1 MKRVLRAL
9 LVAAAWMTSARAQVL
24 PPARLELGRQA
35 MNSIY
40 DLDYAGAER
49 ICQQL
54 IQTDPGDP
62 LGYAL
67 LARHMWAVQ
76 LHAGQGLTIDR
87 FSGSA
92 IYTGGQDQTITVS
105 EQAER
110 RFRDTAQNAVALAR
124 ARLNRNAGDL
134 GAMFSLGLALQT
146 RASYEFT
153 MKAGWWSAF
162 RDGESALKMHRSV
175 LLAAPSFVDSRL
187 VQGASSYA
195 VASVPLTISWL
206 PFVLGYRGSKE
217 SGKRELEMVASR
229 GVILADDARSILVLL
244 HCEDLEYDQAARD
257 LEQLGRKHPR
267 NYLIPLELAAVA
279 LRQNQPQRAIAIYR
293 TVLAKVQD
301 KVSGYASLHSSHV
314 YLRLG
319 VAARAGGDLHSSVQW
334 LVRASDGEGANLKVQ
349 AAARLELGKTYDLL
363 GERMA
368 ALKQYRAVADAE
380 DFLGSRKE
388 ARSLMCRRFQS
399 VR

>member
-1 MKRVLRAL
+1 MRGLLAAL
-9 LVAAAWMTSARAQVL
+9 LLAAAYVTSAPAQVL

-49 ICQQL
+49 ICQRL
-54 IQTDPGDP
+54 IQTDRGDP

-67 LARHMWAVQ
+67 LARNMWAMQ
-76 LHAGQGLTIDR
+76 LDAGQGLTIDR

-92 IYTGGQDQTITVS
+92 FYTGGQEQTIMVS
-105 EQAER
+105 AEAEQ
-110 RFRDTAQNAVALAR
+110 RFRDTAQSAVTFAR
-124 ARLNRNAGDL
+124 ARLNRNPGDL

-153 MKAGWWSAF
+153 MKASWWPAF
-162 RDGESALKMHRSV
+162 RDGESALKLHRSV
-175 LLAAPSFVDSRL
+175 SLAAPDFVDARL
-187 VQGASSYA
+187 AQGASYYA
-195 VASVPLTISWL
+195 VASVPWTIRWL

-217 SGKRELEMVASR
+217 SGKRELDLVASR

-244 HCEDLEYDQAARD
+244 NCQDLEYDHAAHE
-257 LEQLGRKHPR
+257 LEELGRKHPR

-279 LRQNQPQRAIAIYR
+279 LRQNQSQKAIAIYKS
-293 TVLAKVQD
+293 VLAKVQG
-301 KVSGYASLHSSHV
+301 KVNGYAALHSSHV

-319 VAARAGGDLHSSVQW
+319 VAARAGGDLQASVEW
-334 LVRASDGEGANLKVQ
+334 LVQALNGTGGNLKVQ
-349 AAARLELGKTYDLL
+349 VAARLELGKTRDLR
-363 GERMA
+363 GERKLAME
-368 ALKQYRAVADAE
+368 QYRVVAEAE
-380 DFLGSRKE
+380 DFLGSRRE
-388 ARSLMCRRFQS
+388 AQSLMSRPFQF